1 MDPNSGKKNMF
12 NKLSKKQCLDLLEKE
27 TFSRVTVSFYKY
39 VVLENLDN
47 LRDNL
52 YENWRQLEVLGRIYL
67 AEEGINAQLS
77 VPKHNWEV
85 FVKQVYSYS
94 FFKDVI
100 FKKAVED
107 DGKSFFKLTVKIRP
121 QIVADGLSKT
131 DYDVTNVG
139 EHLSINNGMK
149 QLIMA
154 LQW

>member
-67 AEEGINAQLS
+67 AEEGINARNL
-77 VPKHNWEV
+77 
-85 FVKQVYSYS
+85 VYLN
-94 FFKDVI
+94 I
-100 FKKAVED
+100 I
-107 DGKSFFKLTVKIRP
+107 GKFL
-121 QIVADGLSKT
+121 
-131 DYDVTNVG
+131 
-139 EHLSINNGMK
+139 
-149 QLIMA
+149 
-154 LQW
+154 